1 MSFALKKNIFLNLF
15 LFVWAGSLLLHRSY
29 WSCSEWGYALVAVYG
44 LLTMVAPLV
53 LELRL

>member
-15 LFVWAGSLLLHRSY
+15 LFVWARSLLLHRSY